1 MLKKALSLGVAIVVF
16 LSMFSFHP
24 GTAKAAG
31 IVTYRGGLF
40 VWGKGVVFVFE
51 GSGFRNK
58 DVKGADIFAGSNFHD
73 LYCNVNKDEDEK
85 IVCVAGG
92 RLAEYAGEAGVIHL
106 AGQVFYVTIPAK
118 PSTSKLA
125 VGEAGGTGG
134 DGSVCSVLGAN
145 VRFDDVDGDSSTEFV
160 RGNTMAEVIA
170 SANATLA
177 SDADLVGYGIV
188 SDIYCRAG

>member
-1 MLKKALSLGVAIVVF
+1 MLKKAFSLGIAIVVF
-16 LSMFSFHP
+16 LSMFSFRP

-31 IVTYRGGLF
+31 IITYRGGLF

-51 GSGFRNK
+51 GSDFRNK
-58 DVKGADIFAGSNFHD
+58 DVKGASIFAGSNFHD

-92 RLAEYAGEAGVIHL
+92 RLAEYAGEAGVIYL
-106 AGQVFYVTIPAK
+106 AGQVFYVTVPAK
-118 PSTSKLA
+118 PSRLA
-125 VGEAGGTGG
+125 IAEAGGAGG

-160 RGNTMAEVIA
+160 RGNTMAEVVA

-177 SDADLVGYGIV
+177 ADQDLVGYGIV